1 MAGDQASVE
10 RNGRNGQQP
19 HVGATAKAVA
29 EHASAL
35 TRLELELALLELKR
49 KALALGVGAGM
60 AIGAAFL
67 ALIGVGFAFV
77 TAVVALAVA
86 LPTWAAC
93 LIVTGA
99 LFAAAATL
107 GVLAIGRFK
116 KAAPPVPKQ
125 AIEQAKLTTAAL
137 KK

>member
-1 MAGDQASVE
+1 MAGDQAPVE
-10 RNGRNGQQP
+10 RNGQNGQQP

-49 KALALGVGAGM
+49 KALALGVGTATAAAAGLLVV
-60 AIGAAFL
+60 IG
-67 ALIGVGFAFV
+67 IVFAFV
-77 TAVVALAVA
+77 TVTAALALAVS
-86 LPTWAAC
+86 TWLAC
-93 LIVTGA
+93 LIVMVV
-99 LFAAAATL
+99 LFAIA
-107 GVLAIGRFK
+107 GVLGLLAKRSFA
-116 KAAPPVPKQ
+116 KAAPPVPEQ